1 MRTDVLAV
9 DFWRGFMNEL
19 DLLKVLESLK
29 LVKVVDNSNNEE
41 VILFEGDSKER
52 GQQLVL

>member
-1 MRTDVLAV
+1 
-9 DFWRGFMNEL
+9 MNEL